1 MKRMIW
7 LALMLGAC
15 AHHGNLAHAP
25 AEFDGQMAK
34 DTAKAMRVVW
44 PPQQT
49 TLKTAI
55 THQDPFLHVLVENL
69 RADGY
74 AVAPSG
80 GKTGSELRYVIDRLD
95 DQYYRVS
102 VKLEGHGIHRLY
114 QAAEG
119 RLTPAGAWS
128 RQD

>member
-1 MKRMIW
+1 MKRWVW
-7 LALMLGAC
+7 LPLLLGAC
-15 AHHGNLAHAP
+15 AHRGNLAHAP
-25 AEFDGQMAK
+25 AAFDGQMAK

-49 TLKTAI
+49 TLKTE
-55 THQDPFLHVLVENL
+55 TTRPDPFFDVLIESL

-74 AVAPSG
+74 AVAPTGS
-80 GKTGSELRYVIDRLD
+80 KTGSELRYVVDRID
-95 DQYYRVS
+95 DQHYRVS
-102 VKLEGHGIHRLY
+102 VQLDGRGIHRLY
-114 QAAEG
+114 QAAQG